1 MFDTGMVQGDPRAT
15 LIKGVSGIIYL
26 YFKNNFDKV
35 LHKNQMRK
43 TSACVLG
50 EDFLSGR
57 VTAFRRTMGMAV

>member
-43 TSACVLG
+43 TSACALG